1 MHGIQVTGDDHCS
14 LECINMALWIG
25 GPIVKLQVS
34 RRSVG
39 WRYEFGHDKLDEQ
52 MTRVMV
58 SCQLCMVRMII
69 IVLVVVLQAIIL
81 LLHILY
87 GSKNNINNRVGN
99 VGVRAKVRVCIHVLG
114 EILLWG
120 SSRDG
125 AVFWSYSCGWCFSG
139 WSYKGKS
146 WEQKKGER
154 GWKDPFGVSR
164 GY

>member
-1 MHGIQVTGDDHCS
+1 
-14 LECINMALWIG
+14 
-25 GPIVKLQVS
+25 
-34 RRSVG
+34 
-39 WRYEFGHDKLDEQ
+39 

-125 AVFWSYSCGWCFSG
+125 GVFWSYSCG
-139 WSYKGKS
+139 
-146 WEQKKGER
+146 
-154 GWKDPFGVSR
+154 
-164 GY
+164 